1 MQFNEVLMTELNKV
15 GQFATAMLNAAT
27 LDDLLWSIAENIGET
42 LGFEDCVIYLNENE
56 FLIQKAAFG
65 IKNPQDRALLNS
77 IFIKMGH
84 GIVGAVA
91 QSKEAEIIPNT
102 ALDVRYINDEFSGKS
117 EITVPIIFENKT
129 IGIIDSESAN
139 HNNFDSNDLE
149 LLQIIANIAAPR
161 IVSALYSSTLQSTKL
176 QLEKTNVKLEK
187 SLYELK
193 KNQETLIHSEK
204 MASIGLL
211 AAGVAHE
218 INNPLSFSISNLS
231 IFNDYYDNI
240 KRMHQSLLSHKEL
253 PLDLKNQLLSAD
265 YSHTIED
272 IENIVEETK
281 GGLLRIKNIVS
292 DLSGYIRKEDRN
304 FSSFD
309 INDGVKTALNVLKG
323 EIDNDCHL
331 ELSLESIP
339 SIYGNKSKIH
349 QVLVNIILNA
359 LQATQRNG
367 LIKVKTY
374 RNDNHA
380 FIDITDNG
388 SGIDKKDLQNIFTPF
403 FTTKPVNKGTGLGL
417 FICHR
422 IITEEHAGRIQVS
435 SNNSETTFCIKL
447 PFSSVSYEP
456 KALELHH

>member
-1 MQFNEVLMTELNKV
+1 MTELNKV

-27 LDDLLWSIAENIGET
+27 LDDLLWSIAENIGKT
-42 LGFEDCVIYLNENE
+42 LGFDDCVIYLNVDET
-56 FLIQKAAFG
+56 LIQKAAFG

-77 IFIKMGH
+77 IFIKVGQ

-91 QSKEAEIIPNT
+91 QSKEAEIIPDT
-102 ALDVRYINDEFSGKS
+102 ALDARYINDEFSGKS

-129 IGIIDSESAN
+129 IGIIDCESAN
-139 HNNFDSNDLE
+139 LDAFDSNDKE

-161 IVSALYSSTLQSTKL
+161 IASSLYRSTLQKTQL
-176 QLEKTNVKLEK
+176 QLEKTNVKLET

-211 AAGVAHE
+211 AAGIAHE

-231 IFNDYYDNI
+231 VFRDYYDNI
-240 KRMHQSLLSHKEL
+240 KKMHQSLLSNTEI
-253 PLDLKNQLLSAD
+253 PLVLKNQLLSAE

-272 IENIVEETK
+272 IENIVEETND
-281 GGLLRIKNIVS
+281 GLLRIKNIVS
-292 DLSGYIRKEDRN
+292 DLCGYIRKEDRC
-304 FSSFD
+304 FSNFD
-309 INDGVKTALNVLKG
+309 INDGIKTALNVLKG

-331 ELSLESIP
+331 ELNLENLP
-339 SIYGNKSKIH
+339 SIHGNKSKIH
-349 QVLVNIILNA
+349 QVFVNIILNA
-359 LQATQRNG
+359 LQATEKNG

-374 RNDNHA
+374 RNNNHA
-380 FIDITDNG
+380 CIDITDNG
-388 SGIDKKDLQNIFTPF
+388 SGIDNKDLQNIFTPF

-422 IITEEHAGRIQVS
+422 IITEEHTGRIQVS
-435 SNNSETTFCIKL
+435 SNKNETTFCIML
-447 PFSSVSYEP
+447 PFLNANYEP
-456 KALELHH
+456 KELELQH